1 MQCDPS
7 IKAIIVRID
16 AQHAHSF
23 IIEDIDDEHVLVN
36 QKKHDELK
44 ALLKD
49 VCFAPRPFISVRYL
63 LTAFRHSKI
72 RSESPK
78 KAQKK
83 TRLVHSTTYS
93 LIFGNATSRQSCL
106 LRK

>member
-23 IIEDIDDEHVLVN
+23 IIEDIDDEHILVH

-44 ALLKD
+44 GLLKD
-49 VCFAPRPFISVRYL
+49 VRFSDLLEASCRSVVY
-63 LTAFRHSKI
+63 
-72 RSESPK
+72 
-78 KAQKK
+78 
-83 TRLVHSTTYS
+83 
-93 LIFGNATSRQSCL
+93 
-106 LRK
+106 

>member
-49 VCFAPRPFISVRYL
+49 VCFAP
-63 LTAFRHSKI
+63 
-72 RSESPK
+72 
-78 KAQKK
+78 
-83 TRLVHSTTYS
+83 
-93 LIFGNATSRQSCL
+93 
-106 LRK
+106 